1 MAHPLYH
8 SRSSVK
14 QFGGV
19 ETDYYRLHT
28 FFDQTKA
35 CVPSNL
41 HRLVLHNDFGIEVC
55 EQVYGTEFQRP
66 SDGELIPT
74 GKVARQHIIEDFG
87 FIPTLSICMQNHPL
101 NLQERSSPC
110 LSPEEQAERLTLKLG
125 GILEDYRELIAWFHC
140 PGALLGDPRFFRL
153 LGNSFGIF
161 LSEAYFGISIKRSS
175 DEKVLPT
182 RYVAE
187 HLVQEVLNS
196 IPTLSHFFRG
206 MPIEAWMCKG
216 ARRLSIELEGEE

>member
-8 SRSSVK
+8 SRSSAK

-28 FFDQTKA
+28 FFDQTKM

-41 HRLVLHNDFGIEVC
+41 HRLVLHNDLGIEMC
-55 EQVYGTEFQRP
+55 EQVYGTMFQRP
-66 SDGELIPT
+66 SDGEVFPT

-87 FIPTLSICMQNHPL
+87 FIPTLSMCLQNHPL
-101 NLQERSSPC
+101 HQEEAKSNF
-110 LSPEEQAERLTLKLG
+110 LTQEGEAERLMLKLG
-125 GILEDYRELIAWFHC
+125 GAPDDYRSLIAWFHR
-140 PGALLGDPRFFRL
+140 PGELLNDPRFFRL

-161 LSEAYFGISIKRSS
+161 LSEACFGISIKRSS
-175 DEKVLPT
+175 DGKILPT

-187 HLVQEVLNS
+187 QLQRCS
-196 IPTLSHFFRG
+196 
-206 MPIEAWMCKG
+206 
-216 ARRLSIELEGEE
+216 